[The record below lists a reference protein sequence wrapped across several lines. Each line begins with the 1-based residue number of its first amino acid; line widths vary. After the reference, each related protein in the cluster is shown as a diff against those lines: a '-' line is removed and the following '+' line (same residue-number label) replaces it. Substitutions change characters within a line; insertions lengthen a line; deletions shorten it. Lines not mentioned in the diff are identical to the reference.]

1 MSQFHFSLLSL
12 YFAEYIVHRENNT
25 SIPDHDEILGAAF
38 GVGRLHS
45 IYNLKTNQI
54 VENGIIDAEINNK
67 RIFSEPSVTKLSSK
81 YIRFIFYDL
90 FCSTHAS
97 HILSTKI

>member
-1 MSQFHFSLLSL
+1 M
-12 YFAEYIVHRENNT
+12 
-25 SIPDHDEILGAAF
+25 
-38 GVGRLHS
+38 GRLHS

-67 RIFSEPSVTKLSSK
+67 HIFSEPSVTKLSSK

-90 FCSTHAS
+90 KSFMPAS
-97 HILSTKI
+97 HILSKNMRLKKFAILALSKCRTNCKYPDIAEKLKVNENLPTN